1 MVMNGCG
8 LPLEVQVCL
17 ITDQNKRNFVTSS
30 NLVQEFVMDD
40 LYHLKTAVVKEE
52 ECGVVGLSLEEMI
65 KPLLR
70 GDRVD

>member
-17 ITDQNKRNFVTSS
+17 ITNQNERNFVTSS
-30 NLVQEFVMDD
+30 NLVQEFIVDD

-52 ECGVVGLSLEEMI
+52 ELWGLSLEEMI
-65 KPLLR
+65 NLFLE
-70 GDRVD
+70 VTE